1 MSFPRSAG
9 VLLHPTSLPSP
20 YGVGDLGDGAYKFM
34 DFLQRTKQSYWQTLP
49 LGPTGYGNSPY
60 LCYSAMAGNPLLIS
74 PDKLVAEGWVEPADL
89 ARFKDFP
96 LDKVDFD
103 RVIEAKIEILDTAC
117 RNFRSRGTAV
127 QEQEFHAFIERES
140 AWLPDYALFM
150 AVHEHL
156 QDTPWYEWPKDI
168 ALRKEAAIN
177 SYSELLV
184 DRVYYFQFVQFAFQR
199 QWLNLKDYANEAG
212 IKIIGDI
219 PIYVAH
225 DSADVWANPESFQ
238 LEAETGFV
246 AQMAGVPPDYF
257 SETGQL
263 WGNPVYNWEHLQ
275 KTQYAWWIGRFK
287 ALLKLVDIIRIDHFR
302 GFEAYWS
309 VPQGE
314 LTAIDGTWVT
324 APGMEFFEV
333 LEQQL
338 GELPILAEDL
348 GVITPE
354 VEELRD
360 KFEFPGMKV
369 LQFAFGSDNANGF
382 LPFNYNR
389 NFVVYTGTH
398 DNDTTVGWFNQTES
412 YERDRV
418 LRYLGGISSEGIHWD
433 LIRIA
438 FSSIANQAI
447 IPMQDILGLD
457 GASRMNFPGTIE
469 GNWQWRYHDD
479 QLTPEI
485 EKQLLSMTETFGRQ
499 VLESDDESEN

>member
-1 MSFPRSAG
+1 
-9 VLLHPTSLPSP
+9 
-20 YGVGDLGDGAYKFM
+20 
-34 DFLQRTKQSYWQTLP
+34 
-49 LGPTGYGNSPY
+49 
-60 LCYSAMAGNPLLIS
+60 
-74 PDKLVAEGWVEPADL
+74 LVAEGWVTVADL
-89 ARFKDFP
+89 ARFQDFP

-117 RNFRSRGTAV
+117 RNFRSHGTAV
-127 QEQEFHAFIERES
+127 QEQEFHAFIQQES

-150 AVHEHL
+150 AVHEHC
-156 QDTPWYEWPKDI
+156 QDAPWYEWPKDI
-168 ALRKEAAIN
+168 GQRQEAAMH
-177 SYSELLV
+177 SYRELLV
-184 DRVYYFQFVQFAFQR
+184 DRVYYFQFIQFAFQC
-199 QWLNLKDYANEAG
+199 QWLKLKTYANAAG

-238 LEAETGFV
+238 LDAETGLV
-246 AQMAGVPPDYF
+246 AEMAGVPPDYF

-275 KTQYAWWIGRFK
+275 KTQYAWWIGRFQ

-309 VPQGE
+309 VSQGE
-314 LTAIDGTWVT
+314 LTAIDGVWVT

-382 LPFNYNR
+382 LPFNYDR

-398 DNDTTVGWFNQTES
+398 DNDTTIGWFNQTEG

-469 GNWQWRYHDD
+469 GNWQWRYQDN

-485 EKQLLSMTETFGRQ
+485 EQQLLNMTETFDRQ
-499 VLESDDESEN
+499 VLLADDHEFRHLP

>member
-1 MSFPRSAG
+1 
-9 VLLHPTSLPSP
+9 
-20 YGVGDLGDGAYKFM
+20 
-34 DFLQRTKQSYWQTLP
+34 
-49 LGPTGYGNSPY
+49 
-60 LCYSAMAGNPLLIS
+60 
-74 PDKLVAEGWVEPADL
+74 
-89 ARFKDFP
+89 
-96 LDKVDFD
+96 
-103 RVIEAKIEILDTAC
+103 
-117 RNFRSRGTAV
+117 
-127 QEQEFHAFIERES
+127 
-140 AWLPDYALFM
+140 
-150 AVHEHL
+150 
-156 QDTPWYEWPKDI
+156 
-168 ALRKEAAIN
+168 
-177 SYSELLV
+177 
-184 DRVYYFQFVQFAFQR
+184 
-199 QWLNLKDYANEAG
+199 
-212 IKIIGDI
+212 
-219 PIYVAH
+219 
-225 DSADVWANPESFQ
+225 
-238 LEAETGFV
+238 
-246 AQMAGVPPDYF
+246 
-257 SETGQL
+257 
-263 WGNPVYNWEHLQ
+263 
-275 KTQYAWWIGRFK
+275 
-287 ALLKLVDIIRIDHFR
+287 
-302 GFEAYWS
+302 

-314 LTAIDGTWVT
+314 LTAIDGTWIK

-418 LRYLGGISSEGIHWD
+418 LRYLGGISSEGINWD
-433 LIRIA
+433 LIRVA

-469 GNWQWRYHDD
+469 GNWQWRYYDD

-485 EKQLLSMTETFGRQ
+485 EKQLLSMTETFNRQ
-499 VLESDDESEN
+499 VLESDDESDS